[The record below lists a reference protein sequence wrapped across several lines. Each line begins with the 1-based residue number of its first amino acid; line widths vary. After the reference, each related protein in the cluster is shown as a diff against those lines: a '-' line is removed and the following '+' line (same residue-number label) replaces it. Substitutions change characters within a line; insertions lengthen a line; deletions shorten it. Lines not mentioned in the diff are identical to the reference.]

1 MKMLERPSIQLSSD
15 ISSYSCSLANG
26 KLRRWRAR
34 LAGFG
39 VVNCGAIS
47 QCPNT
52 RMTGYGQGAVH
63 LHCPTFVTL
72 EGHRLEQRIGGGASG
87 PHQSLGADL
96 SITDYDDTG
105 LSITQPG
112 L

>member
-1 MKMLERPSIQLSSD
+1 MKMPERPSTQLSSD
-15 ISSYSCSLANG
+15 ISSYSCGLANG
-26 KLRRWRAR
+26 KLGRWRAR

-47 QCPNT
+47 QRPHT
-52 RMTGYGQGAVH
+52 RMTRHSQGAVH
-63 LHCPTFVTL
+63 LHCTTFVTL
-72 EGHRLEQRIGGGASG
+72 EGHRLEKRIWGGASS

-105 LSITQPG
+105 LSVTQPG